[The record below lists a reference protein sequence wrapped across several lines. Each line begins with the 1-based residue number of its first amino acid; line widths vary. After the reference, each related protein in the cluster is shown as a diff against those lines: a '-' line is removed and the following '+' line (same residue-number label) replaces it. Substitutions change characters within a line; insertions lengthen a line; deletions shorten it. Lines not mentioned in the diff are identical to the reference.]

1 MTCSYRITTNLCL
14 NRIRDE
20 RRRAELLAENHRP
33 GEEAQAPSAEARA
46 TLAAI
51 LEQVPDELRE
61 IDVGGF
67 AAGDVL
73 LLTEVD
79 ADDVRRTLI
88 GLNARVR
95 EAGGAFRG
103 PVDSAGRWPYLLG
116 LPSGGVMNDK
126 PGTTVQLQVT
136 MDDETAQGAYV
147 NMASISFTETEFVLD
162 FMFVQPQ
169 QPRAKVRSR
178 VITSPRHLKRLIA
191 AMQDG
196 LQRYEQ
202 RYGTVEPPT
211 GGVPE
216 FKLN

>member
-1 MTCSYRITTNLCL
+1 MLFRSNAGDLSEVRLRYAESGAERIA
-14 NRIRDE
+14 RI
-20 RRRAELLAENHRP
+20 
-33 GEEAQAPSAEARA
+33 
-46 TLAAI
+46 
-51 LEQVPDELRE
+51 LR
-61 IDVGGF
+61 DVGGF

-95 EAGGAFRG
+95 EAGGAFPG